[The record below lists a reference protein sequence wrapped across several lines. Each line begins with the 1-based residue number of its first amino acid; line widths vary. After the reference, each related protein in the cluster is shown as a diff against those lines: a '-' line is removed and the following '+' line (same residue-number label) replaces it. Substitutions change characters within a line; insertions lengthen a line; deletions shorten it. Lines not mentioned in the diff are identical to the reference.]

1 MAGFQFL
8 APIFLRVHDDVLELQ
23 FELRLGTHAVI
34 DMAAFVFVA
43 HNHDAAYR
51 VQALFPA
58 LDEAFPDAEKDE
70 LQART
75 GDDEDAGIGKF
86 MDDKAQGHDQE
97 QDQEKAHGQADED
110 LAEAFVLDRI
120 EAIDAEHHD
129 RKDDGNRKHPRVQD
143 MVRFYRCRID
153 KQIGQDKICEGDD
166 SHVAQ

>member
-1 MAGFQFL
+1 MK
-8 APIFLRVHDDVLELQ
+8 
-23 FELRLGTHAVI
+23 
-34 DMAAFVFVA
+34 
-43 HNHDAAYR
+43 
-51 VQALFPA
+51 ALFPA
-58 LDEAFPDAEKDE
+58 LDEALPDAEKDE

-97 QDQEKAHGQADED
+97 QDQEKAHGQADQD

-129 RKDDGNRKHPRVQD
+129 REDDGNRKHPRVQD
-143 MVRFYRCRID
+143 MVRFYRYRID

-166 SHVAQ
+166 SHVTE